1 MIAFREEHTCNLV
14 NLRASLPE
22 NTYICMAYIKK
33 TFMQYTLEDIT
44 KILSSEISS
53 SLSRCGLMFRI
64 FSRVKSE
71 SSTRK
76 KIEGKY
82 SDRKSKLQDMIG
94 IRIVVYFQDDVD
106 VLALYYSVG
115 DVVKKAIDEFDSS
128 TFRPQRLNI
137 TSRIPAEMVEE
148 FIAALPENFR
158 DRIEPTYEIQIR
170 TVFSEGWH
178 EVEHDMRYKCKE
190 EWAGCESYSRA
201 LNGVIATLET
211 AEWNMKAI
219 FADLARH
226 NFRHSDYTAMLRN
239 KFHLKFKPGSM
250 SEYLINYLNDNRHV
264 AEAALNVDRLIVL
277 YTLLTHKAGFDLTYD
292 NLFFLINRIEM
303 MDMDLM
309 AIEPEDTKQMLDAF
323 LNS

>member
-1 MIAFREEHTCNLV
+1 
-14 NLRASLPE
+14 
-22 NTYICMAYIKK
+22 
-33 TFMQYTLEDIT
+33 MQNALEKISAQLTSDI
-44 KILSSEISS
+44 SA

-71 SSTRK
+71 NSVIK
-76 KIEGKY
+76 KLEVKY
-82 SDRKSKLQDMIG
+82 SDKKVKLQDMIG

-115 DVVKKAIDEFDSS
+115 DVVKKSIDEFDSS

-137 TSRIPAEMVEE
+137 TSRVSSDLVDDFM
-148 FIAALPENFR
+148 AAVPQKYR

-178 EVEHDMRYKCKE
+178 EVEHDLRYKCKE
-190 EWAGCESYSRA
+190 DWEGCEPYSRA

-219 FADLARH
+219 FSEMARD
-226 NFRHSDYTAMLRN
+226 NFRHSNFTAMLRN
-239 KFHLKFKPGSM
+239 KFHLRFEPGCLSDDL
-250 SEYLINYLNDNRHV
+250 SAYLLANRHL
-264 AEAALNVDRLIVL
+264 AEAVLNTDRLIVI
-277 YTLLTHKAGFDLTYD
+277 YTLLTHKADFVLTYD

-303 MDMDLM
+303 MDLALM
-309 AIEPEDTKQMLDAF
+309 SIEPEETKLMLDAF
-323 LNS
+323 LQS

>member
-1 MIAFREEHTCNLV
+1 MQNTLDKIAAQLT
-14 NLRASLPE
+14 A
-22 NTYICMAYIKK
+22 
-33 TFMQYTLEDIT
+33 DI
-44 KILSSEISS
+44 SN

-71 SSTRK
+71 TSIRK
-76 KIEGKY
+76 KLEVKY
-82 SDRKSKLQDMIG
+82 ADKKVQLQDMIG

-115 DVVKKAIDEFDSS
+115 DVVKKSIDEFDSS

-137 TSRIPAEMVEE
+137 TSRIPADMIEE
-148 FIAALPENFR
+148 FMASLPENFR

-178 EVEHDMRYKCKE
+178 EVEHDLRYKCQEDWK
-190 EWAGCESYSRA
+190 GCEPYSRT

-219 FADLARH
+219 FADMARH
-226 NFRHSDYTAMLRN
+226 NFKHANYTAMLRN
-239 KFHLKFKPGSM
+239 MFRLRFM
-250 SEYLINYLNDNRHV
+250 SSALSENLENFLNNNRHL
-264 AEAALNVDRLIVL
+264 AEAVLNADRLIVV
-277 YTLLTHKAGFDLTYD
+277 YTLLTHKADFTLTYD
-292 NLFFLINRIEM
+292 NLLFLINRIEM
-303 MDMDLM
+303 MDLDLM
-309 AIEPEDTKQMLDAF
+309 AIEPEDTKQMLDTF